1 VHCQILQLGFGAYA
15 FVGSPLVDMYA
26 KMGLIPDSKL
36 VFDELEF
43 KNVVMYNTMVTG
55 LARWLTRRGACLS

>member
-1 VHCQILQLGFGAYA
+1 
-15 FVGSPLVDMYA
+15 MYA